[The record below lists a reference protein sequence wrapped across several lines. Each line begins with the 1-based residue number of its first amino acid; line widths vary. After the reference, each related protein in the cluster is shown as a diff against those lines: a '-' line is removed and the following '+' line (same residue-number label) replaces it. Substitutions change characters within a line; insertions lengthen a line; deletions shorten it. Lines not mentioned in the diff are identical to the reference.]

1 FKDNPAPF
9 YTLAKELNPKHF
21 RPTKTHQFFKL
32 LETKKKLKKCFT
44 QNIDTLERLAGVSE
58 HLIVEAHGSFA
69 TSRCIECRSKMS
81 GDQFVLQL
89 DQIHP
94 PDPLIVKCPQRSCFG
109 KRTALV
115 KPDIVFFGEQLP
127 AKFFKSLSDFQ
138 DADLLIV
145 LGTSLQVHPF
155 ASLISTVP
163 IHCPRVLINLE
174 AVGEAG
180 RRSGGA
186 GQGGFD
192 FEGIHRGGKKFTRD
206 VLVLGTTDDRVG
218 QLCDLLAWKDEL
230 LALCEPKRQPES
242 HGEGMDSSNHED
254 IPQVEM
260 SGGNNEAEEKASNQK
275 DDDHSP
281 AARSPLPSV
290 PGRARSSSPQAESKL
305 LDPQPESDDLRE
317 QQSSSAVARS
327 RDKDGPRD
335 SSTRKSG
342 ENVDQLITTVT
353 HLSLSENL

>member
-1 FKDNPAPF
+1 
-9 YTLAKELNPKHF
+9 
-21 RPTKTHQFFKL
+21 
-32 LETKKKLKKCFT
+32 
-44 QNIDTLERLAGVSE
+44 SE

-218 QLCDLLAWKDEL
+218 QLCDLLGWKDEL

-335 SSTRKSG
+335 SSTRKSE